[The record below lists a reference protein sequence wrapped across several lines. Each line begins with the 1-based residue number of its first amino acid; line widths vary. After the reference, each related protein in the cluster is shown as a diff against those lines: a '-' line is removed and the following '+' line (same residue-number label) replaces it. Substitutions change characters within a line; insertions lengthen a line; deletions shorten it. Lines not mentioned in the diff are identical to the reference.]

1 MKFIKYFSDFQS
13 LFYED
18 IVRRKKTTPFLIFVF
33 ILIFFSASRL
43 VVIYF
48 PARSLFIRGY
58 HVHHFYFGVVLLGI
72 AGYIA
77 LVSDKLSMH
86 RWSAILYGSGLGMI
100 LDEIGLF
107 LSCGTQSME
116 CDYWV
121 KASYGIFVIVASLFL
136 SILYF
141 EPFWEKMGRPFL
153 KFFSRYF
160 SFLKK
165 KE

>member
-1 MKFIKYFSDFQS
+1 MKFFKYFSDLQS

-18 IVRRKKTTPFLIFVF
+18 IVKRKKTTPFLMFMF
-33 ILIFFSASRL
+33 TLIFFSGSRL
-43 VVIYF
+43 FVIYF
-48 PARSLFIRGY
+48 PAKSLFIRGY
-58 HVHHFYFGVVLLGI
+58 HVHHFYFGVLLLAL

-77 LVSDKLSMH
+77 LVSDKLSMQ
-86 RWSAILYGSGLGMI
+86 RWSAVLYGSGLGMI

-141 EPFWEKMGRPFL
+141 GPFWEKMGRPFFKL
-153 KFFSRYF
+153 IRGFFS
-160 SFLKK
+160 KK
-165 KE
+165 K